1 MHRLDNVWFM
11 GVGVQSVQVKEHS
24 DPFVCG
30 VAWRFWTCVRSVM
43 LCLAVGRVPAWA
55 SIEAGVN
62 EIHQSVL
69 KQMLCRHH
77 QLSKVCWQMI
87 SRGRQLH

>member
-1 MHRLDNVWFM
+1 
-11 GVGVQSVQVKEHS
+11 
-24 DPFVCG
+24 
-30 VAWRFWTCVRSVM
+30 M